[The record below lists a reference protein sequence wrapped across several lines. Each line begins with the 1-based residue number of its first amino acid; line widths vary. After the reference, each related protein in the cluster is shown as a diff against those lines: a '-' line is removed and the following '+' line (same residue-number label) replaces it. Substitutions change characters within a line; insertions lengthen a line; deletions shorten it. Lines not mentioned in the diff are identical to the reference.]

1 MKIRFIWIL
10 AVVIIS
16 ILDVGSGQCAEKLIK
31 MATTTSTENSGL
43 LDVLIPEFTRKTG
56 IQVKIFA
63 KGTGAALRDGMEGNV
78 DIILVHAKS
87 REAVFVAQ
95 GYGAYRLDVMHNDFV
110 IIGPSGDPAKI
121 KGMRDAAGAF
131 RKISAAK
138 VMFISRG
145 DDSGTHIKEQAIW
158 KATGK
163 GMKIESSEIIKKGT
177 KRTLSF
183 VYPVGLGKGYISI
196 GQGMG
201 KALTFAEEK
210 QAYTI
215 TDRGTFL
222 KYKYGRKLGLNL
234 EILCEGDPRL
244 FNPYGVIPVSPKKH
258 PHAKFAWADRFAGW
272 LVSAQAQKL
281 IGQYK
286 IAGRQAFFPD
296 AVPIAE

>member
-1 MKIRFIWIL
+1 MGPAILIFLALLLLPFTAKGESKI
-10 AVVIIS
+10 
-16 ILDVGSGQCAEKLIK
+16 IK

-43 LDVLIPEFTRKTG
+43 LDVLIPEFTRETG
-56 IQVKIFA
+56 IQVKVFA

-78 DIILVHAKS
+78 DVIFVHAKS
-87 REAVFVAQ
+87 REAVFVVQ

-110 IIGPSGDPAKI
+110 IIGPAGDPGKI
-121 KGMRDAAGAF
+121 EGMRDAAGAF
-131 RKISAAK
+131 RKIAAAK
-138 VMFISRG
+138 VKFISRG

-158 KATGK
+158 KASGEALKT
-163 GMKIESSEIIKKGT
+163 EATVIIKKS
-177 KRTLSF
+177 KKHALSF
-183 VYPVGLGKGYISI
+183 VYPVGLGKRYISI

-210 QAYTI
+210 QAYTL

-234 EILCEGDPRL
+234 EILCEGDPKL

-258 PHAKFAWADRFAGW
+258 PHVKFASADRLAKW
-272 LVSAQAQKL
+272 LVSTQAQAL

-296 AVPIAE
+296 AEPVAE

>member
-10 AVVIIS
+10 AVVMIS
-16 ILDVGSGQCAEKLIK
+16 LLDAGPGQSTEKLIK

-56 IQVKIFA
+56 IQVKVFA

-95 GYGAYRLDVMHNDFV
+95 GYGAYRLYVMHNDFV
-110 IIGPSGDPAKI
+110 IIGPAGDPAKI

-131 RKISAAK
+131 RKIAAAK

-177 KRTLSF
+177 KHTLSF
-183 VYPVGLGKGYISI
+183 VYPVGLGKDYISI

>member
-16 ILDVGSGQCAEKLIK
+16 ILDVGSGQSAEKLIK

-158 KATGK
+158 KATGN

-177 KRTLSF
+177 KHTLSF